1 MKIKRASVM
10 TCKSL
15 PMIAVI
21 FLLLASCSCHQE
33 DDLDKIKAF
42 RPEDKYF
49 KSALVSLHFV
59 METSSADEIDTLFNQ
74 LIELYDLPVD
84 AGSVQDGVY
93 TGESPYDAFDY
104 KHVVRI
110 RVENGK
116 FTEVDY
122 NEVNKD
128 GQGKQEDEA
137 YCEEMS
143 VTGTTPALAY
153 PAMEEQLLNTQHILH
168 VDGLSGATYSRYRFR
183 YAVGIA
189 LMKAQI

>member
-1 MKIKRASVM
+1 MKIERSPVLPHISLSV
-10 TCKSL
+10 
-15 PMIAVI
+15 IAII
-21 FLLLASCSCHQE
+21 FLLLASCSCRQE
-33 DDLDKIKAF
+33 DDLDIIKAF

-59 METSSADEIDTLFNQ
+59 METSSEDEIDTLFNQ
-74 LIELYDLPVD
+74 LLEIYDLPVD

-122 NEVNKD
+122 NEVHKD

-153 PAMEEQLLNTQHILH
+153 PAMEEQLLNTQNIMH